1 MMHICAFFHIMNPMC
16 FLFRLLCFRF
26 IRKNKTVYLYFFL
39 FGHDYSS
46 YFSYYRDMSFVIL
59 ILIMSESNNGS
70 NIIFII
76 KKCEKKC
83 NAYCIVISI

>member
-1 MMHICAFFHIMNPMC
+1 
-16 FLFRLLCFRF
+16 
-26 IRKNKTVYLYFFL
+26 
-39 FGHDYSS
+39 
-46 YFSYYRDMSFVIL
+46 MSFVIL